1 MLQNKTIE
9 ISKLILYTSVL
20 LIVLVC
26 TPGCGSP
33 TKAKNDPESTLVVFA
48 ASSLTNAF
56 DGLAAAFEEANPGI
70 TVIVNYASSSQL
82 AAQIIE
88 GAGADIF
95 ASANE
100 IQMQVVVDAGRAATT
115 PALFASNQLTICV
128 PYGNPGNIQS
138 PEDLARIGISL
149 ILAAPNTPIRV
160 YSDQVIG
167 LLGNEDF
174 QDAVFANLVSEEVNV
189 RQVVTK
195 IALGE
200 ADAGLVYI
208 SDLTPDVAS
217 KLLQIPIP
225 DEFNIIAAYPIAA
238 LKESKNLEL
247 AQRFIDFVLSKE
259 GQAILEIWGFGPK
272 PE

>member
-1 MLQNKTIE
+1 MHKTLPIT
-9 ISKLILYTSVL
+9 KLIMCLLAALIILVSTS
-20 LIVLVC
+20 
-26 TPGCGSP
+26 GCSSSNNADDEQ
-33 TKAKNDPESTLVVFA
+33 TSTLVVFA

-56 DGLAAAFEEANPGI
+56 SDLASAFEETISGV
-70 TVIVNYASSSQL
+70 TVIINFASSSQL

-115 PALFASNQLTICV
+115 PILFTSNRLTIVV
-128 PYGNPGNIQS
+128 PHDNPGDIQS
-138 PEDLARIGISL
+138 HEDLARPGIVL

-167 LLGNEDF
+167 LLGDETF
-174 QDAVFANLVSEEVNV
+174 QNGIYANLVSEEVNV

-208 SDLTPDVAS
+208 SDLTPDIAG

-225 DEFNIIAAYPIAA
+225 EEFNTITAYPIAVLRA
-238 LKESKNLEL
+238 SKNPEL
-247 AQRFIDFVLSKE
+247 AQLFIDFVLSRE
-259 GQAILEIWGFGPK
+259 GQTILMNWGFGTIQ
-272 PE
+272 